1 MLCNFHRCI
10 ITASQHESIQQIP
23 HGYLL
28 SLLQIDTASIGLI
41 DFIINRKGF
50 IQLSMLDCNHSGHG
64 IVGKDENVEVPSVG
78 GRPPRSLQRQTLAE
92 VIEPRYTELLNLVNE
107 EILQLQEQ
115 LRQQGVKH
123 HLAAGIVLT
132 GGAAQ
137 IEGLAACAQRVFHTQ
152 VRIGAPLNITGL
164 TDYAQEPYYSTA
176 VGLLHYGKESH
187 LSGEAEVEKRV
198 TASVGSWIK
207 RLNSWLRKEC

>member
-1 MLCNFHRCI
+1 
-10 ITASQHESIQQIP
+10 
-23 HGYLL
+23 
-28 SLLQIDTASIGLI
+28 
-41 DFIINRKGF
+41 
-50 IQLSMLDCNHSGHG
+50 
-64 IVGKDENVEVPSVG
+64 
-78 GRPPRSLQRQTLAE
+78 
-92 VIEPRYTELLNLVNE
+92 
-107 EILQLQEQ
+107 
-115 LRQQGVKH
+115 VKH

-137 IEGLAACAQRVFHTQ
+137 IEGLAACAQRVFHTH
-152 VRIGAPLNITGL
+152 VLCAAEYYGL

-207 RLNSWLRKEC
+207 RLNSWLRKEF

>member
-1 MLCNFHRCI
+1 
-10 ITASQHESIQQIP
+10 
-23 HGYLL
+23 
-28 SLLQIDTASIGLI
+28 
-41 DFIINRKGF
+41 
-50 IQLSMLDCNHSGHG
+50 
-64 IVGKDENVEVPSVG
+64 
-78 GRPPRSLQRQTLAE
+78 RSLQRQTLAE

-107 EILQLQEQ
+107 EILQLQEK

-187 LSGEAEVEKRV
+187 LNGEAEVEKRV
-198 TASVGSWIK
+198 TAS
-207 RLNSWLRKEC
+207 

>member
-1 MLCNFHRCI
+1 MTSDIAYAFGTPPTDAEAIKVR
-10 ITASQHESIQQIP
+10 
-23 HGYLL
+23 HGCALG
-28 SLLQIDTASIGLI
+28 S
-41 DFIINRKGF
+41 
-50 IQLSMLDCNHSGHG
+50 

-92 VIEPRYTELLNLVNE
+92 VIEPRYTELLNTVND

-137 IEGLAACAQRVFHTQ
+137 IEGLAACAQRVFHTGAHRAAAEYY
-152 VRIGAPLNITGL
+152 RIDGLCAGALLLNGGRSSAL
-164 TDYAQEPYYSTA
+164 W
-176 VGLLHYGKESH
+176 
-187 LSGEAEVEKRV
+187 KRV
-198 TASVGSWIK
+198 SPE
-207 RLNSWLRKEC
+207 R

>member
-1 MLCNFHRCI
+1 PLRSALHELRG
-10 ITASQHESIQQIP
+10 QHGAPQ
-23 HGYLL
+23 HV
-28 SLLQIDTASIGLI
+28 AAA
-41 DFIINRKGF
+41 R
-50 IQLSMLDCNHSGHG
+50 
-64 IVGKDENVEVPSVG
+64 VVP
-78 GRPPRSLQRQTLAE
+78 
-92 VIEPRYTELLNLVNE
+92 
-107 EILQLQEQ
+107 
-115 LRQQGVKH
+115 
-123 HLAAGIVLT
+123 

-187 LSGEAEVEKRV
+187 LNGEAEVEKRV

-207 RLNSWLRKEC
+207 RLNSWLRKEF